1 MIKWLAFDIGCI
13 ECGECSD
20 VIGVFNSEEE
30 AQTACDK
37 EQAEQEK
44 NWSGQHA
51 MEVFEIEV

>member
-13 ECGECSD
+13 ECGEASD
-20 VIGVFNSEEE
+20 VIGIYSSEEE
-30 AQTACDK
+30 AQAACDK
-37 EQAEQEK
+37 EQVEQKE